1 MPEGHAVHTL
11 ENTMQSSHQN
21 AGDLSLSFAAGF
33 SPKPA
38 LRSALRSAVCAALV
52 LASVALV
59 GCNRDKPVP
68 ETKPGQAL
76 ASVNG
81 EEITVLQLNEEIQR
95 AGVPAAQQ
103 QTASKQLLQALID
116 RELLENE
123 AAKEKVDRD
132 PKVMQAIERARSLI
146 IAQAYMQKRV
156 GDVGRP
162 TEAEIED
169 YYNKHPQ
176 FFANRRQ
183 FAMNQLIFPASGV
196 TQELRAAADKARSLE
211 EVAAYLDTRQIAYG
225 RAQVTRSTADL
236 KPELAAKLLSLP
248 KGQLFLVQEGQRAL
262 LTSID
267 EVRDAPV
274 SLAIAAPQIAQYLA
288 NRKNKELAQAEIQ
301 RLRATARIEY
311 LNKDLAP
318 DPATPGALPAAA
330 PAALA
335 GMSAAAA
342 RTGLETGA
350 TVDDGD
356 IGPVADTV
364 DEDARAD
371 KAALDRGVAGLK

>member
-1 MPEGHAVHTL
+1 
-11 ENTMQSSHQN
+11 MQSSYHN
-21 AGDLSLSFAAGF
+21 VTDLPHPFAPRF
-33 SPKPA
+33 SP
-38 LRSALRSAVCAALV
+38 RRAVCAALV
-52 LASVALV
+52 LASVALA

-81 EEITVLQLNEEIQR
+81 EEITVLQLNEEMQR

-116 RELLENE
+116 RELLESA
-123 AAKEKVDRD
+123 AAKEKIDRD

-156 GDVGRP
+156 GDVARP

-169 YYNKHPQ
+169 YFNKHPQ

-183 FAMNQLIFPASGV
+183 FAMNQLVLPASSV
-196 TQELRAAADKARSLE
+196 TPELRAAADKARSLE
-211 EVAAYLDTRQIAYG
+211 DVTAYLDTRQVAYG

-236 KPELAAKLLSLP
+236 KPELAAKLLSMP
-248 KGQLFLVQEGQRAL
+248 KGQLFLVQEGERAL

-301 RLRATARIEY
+301 RLRATAKIDY

-318 DPATPGALPAAA
+318 DAATPGALPAAA

-335 GMSAAAA
+335 GMRATPAH
-342 RTGLETGA
+342 GPGA
-350 TVDDGD
+350 GAGDGDGNGD

-364 DEDARAD
+364 HEDARAD

>member
-1 MPEGHAVHTL
+1 
-11 ENTMQSSHQN
+11 MQSSYHN
-21 AGDLSLSFAAGF
+21 VTDLPHPFAPRF
-33 SPKPA
+33 SP
-38 LRSALRSAVCAALV
+38 RRAVCAVLV
-52 LASVALV
+52 LASVALA

-81 EEITVLQLNEEIQR
+81 EEITVLQLNEEMQR

-116 RELLENE
+116 RELLESA
-123 AAKEKVDRD
+123 AAKEKIDRD

-169 YYNKHPQ
+169 YFNKHPQ

-183 FAMNQLIFPASGV
+183 FAMNQLVLPASSV
-196 TQELRAAADKARSLE
+196 TPELRAAADKARSLE
-211 EVAAYLDTRQIAYG
+211 DVAAYLDTRQVAYG

-236 KPELAAKLLSLP
+236 KPELAAKLLSMP

-267 EVRDAPV
+267 EVRDAPA
-274 SLAIAAPQIAQYLA
+274 SLAIAAPQIGQYLA

-301 RLRATARIEY
+301 RLRATAKIDY

-318 DPATPGALPAAA
+318 DAATPGALPAAA

-335 GMSAAAA
+335 GMPATPAHA
-342 RTGLETGA
+342 GPGA
-350 TVDDGD
+350 GAGDGDGNGD

-364 DEDARAD
+364 HEDARAD

>member
-1 MPEGHAVHTL
+1 
-11 ENTMQSSHQN
+11 MQSPYQN
-21 AGDLSLSFAAGF
+21 TPLPFSFVQGF
-33 SPKPA
+33 SP
-38 LRSALRSAVCAALV
+38 RRAVCAALV
-52 LASVALV
+52 LASVALA

-81 EEITVLQLNEEIQR
+81 EEITVLQLNEEMQR

-116 RELLENE
+116 RELLESA
-123 AAKEKVDRD
+123 AAKEKIDRD

-169 YYNKHPQ
+169 YFNKHPQ

-183 FAMNQLIFPASGV
+183 FAMNQLVLPASSV
-196 TQELRAAADKARSLE
+196 TPELRAAADKARSLE
-211 EVAAYLDTRQIAYG
+211 EVAAYLDTRQVAYG

-236 KPELAAKLLSLP
+236 KPELAAKLLSMP

-301 RLRATARIEY
+301 RLRATAKIDY

-318 DPATPGALPAAA
+318 DAAAPGALPAAA
-330 PAALA
+330 PASLA
-335 GMSAAAA
+335 GMPAAPAQAKPGSA
-342 RTGLETGA
+342 TGA
-350 TVDDGD
+350 VTGSDAGAGNADDAV
-356 IGPVADTV
+356 GPVADTV
-364 DEDARAD
+364 DDDARAD